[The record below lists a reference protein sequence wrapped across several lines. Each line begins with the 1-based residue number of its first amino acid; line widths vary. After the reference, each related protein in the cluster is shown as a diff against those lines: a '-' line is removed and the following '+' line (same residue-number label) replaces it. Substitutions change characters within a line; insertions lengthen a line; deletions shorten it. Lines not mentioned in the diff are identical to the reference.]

1 MESPAILGG
10 PAVFAAG
17 LPQWPISDDSILA
30 VFEQLSASGDWGRYH
45 GPHTQQLISHLQSAY
60 DTEHVTLTS
69 SGTSAVELALRA
81 AQVGEG
87 DEVIL
92 SAYDFKANFT
102 NVSLLG
108 ARPVLIDI
116 RADDAQLDVNQVA
129 DAVTGKTKAIIASHL
144 HGGIVD
150 VLRLRE
156 IADNQQL
163 VLIEDCCQISPTAR
177 LQNETVGCFGDI
189 AVLSYGGSKL
199 MTAGRGGAVISQHA
213 KFAQRIKLYQERG
226 NSAYPLSEMQAAV
239 LLSQFNQLPERHHLR
254 CECISHLSLLLSNN
268 NGLRPL
274 AVSAEGVSDFYKFG
288 FWFDRHQFSGLS
300 REGFCQSMRA
310 EGIPIDPGFSGL
322 HRIHASRRYHQAGEL
337 VCADQAHDCLV
348 ILHHPFLLGGEQAAE
363 GFIRALDKIRQH
375 ATILTQHFQS

>member
-1 MESPAILGG
+1 MDSPAILGG
-10 PAVFAAG
+10 PAVIAAG
-17 LPQWPISDDSILA
+17 LPQWPISDDSIMA

-45 GPHTQQLISHLQSAY
+45 GPHPQQLISRLQSAY
-60 DTEHVTLTS
+60 HTEHVTLTS

-92 SAYDFKANFT
+92 AAYDFKANFI

-108 ARPVLIDI
+108 ARPVLVDI
-116 RADDAQLDVNQVA
+116 GSDDAQLDVEQVA
-129 DAVTGKTKAIIASHL
+129 TAVTERTKAIIASHL

-150 VLRLRE
+150 VHRLRE
-156 IADNQQL
+156 IANERQL
-163 VLIEDCCQISPTAR
+163 VLIEDCCQISPQAQ
-177 LQNETVGCFGDI
+177 LQQKTLGSIGDL
-189 AVLSYGGSKL
+189 AVLSFGGSKL
-199 MTAGRGGAVISQHA
+199 LTAGRGGAVISQHA
-213 KFAQRIKLYQERG
+213 KHSQRIKLYQERG

-239 LLSQFNQLPERHHLR
+239 LLPQFDLLPERQ
-254 CECISHLSLLLSNN
+254 LSRHVCVSRLSALLNN
-268 NGLRPL
+268 KYGLRPISI
-274 AVSAEGVSDFYKFG
+274 SADAVSDFYKFG
-288 FWFDRHQFSGLS
+288 FWYDQHQFSGLT

-337 VCADQAHDCLV
+337 VYADQAHDCLV
-348 ILHHPFLLGGEQAAE
+348 IVHHPFLLGGEQAAE